1 MIFVRIELWPK
12 GDPRNARLLG
22 EATITNVGGTEESG
36 DYRYLLAGALG
47 FRNALEPLAT
57 ETKVAGELGA
67 FPRLRAGAWDLLCFV
82 LADARRRL
90 GGEIGRGS
98 P

>member
-1 MIFVRIELWPK
+1 MLALEAPPHPHRGNEAAVIFVRIELWPK
-12 GDPRNARLLG
+12 GDPR
-22 EATITNVGGTEESG
+22 
-36 DYRYLLAGALG
+36 
-47 FRNALEPLAT
+47 
-57 ETKVAGELGA
+57 
-67 FPRLRAGAWDLLCFV
+67 GAWDLLCFV